1 MVALTMVTGIDKKA
15 LRSLLKNR
23 IQRLS
28 TAKKLE
34 ESLSITNTL
43 FSLPQWEKSTTVLI
57 FYSMEEEVRTQGIIT
72 RAGNA
77 GKKIAFP
84 RMQGKD
90 IVFHYVS
97 KNSED
102 SLKMHPYGVRE
113 PEATSPEC
121 IPSQKNTALLITPGL
136 GFTPKGLRLGR
147 GKGFYDRYIS
157 QYRDFLDIVG
167 IAFNCQIVNTIPVE
181 PHDQPIPII
190 LTPSKI
196 YHSN

>member
-1 MVALTMVTGIDKKA
+1 MVALAMVTGIDKKA

-23 IQRLS
+23 ILRLS
-28 TAKKLE
+28 TAEKLE

-43 FSLPQWEKSTTVLI
+43 LSLPQWEKSTTVLI

-72 RAGNA
+72 RAGNE

-97 KNSED
+97 RNSGD
-102 SLKMHPYGVRE
+102 SLEMHPYGVRE
-113 PEATSPEC
+113 PEASSPEC
-121 IPSQKNTALLITPGL
+121 IPSQKDTALLITPGL

-147 GKGFYDRYIS
+147 GRGFYDRYITR
-157 QYRDFLDIVG
+157 YRDFLDIVG
-167 IAFNCQIVNTIPVE
+167 IAFNCQIVNIIPVE
-181 PHDQPIPII
+181 PHDQPIPLI

-196 YHSN
+196 YRSN